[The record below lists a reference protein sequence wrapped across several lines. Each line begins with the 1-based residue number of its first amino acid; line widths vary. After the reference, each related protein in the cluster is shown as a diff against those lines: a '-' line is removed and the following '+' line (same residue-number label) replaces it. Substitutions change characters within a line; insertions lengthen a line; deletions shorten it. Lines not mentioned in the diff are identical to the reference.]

1 MRGKFDTPITFSRA
15 EVGVIRELLNTPDK
29 PILCPKCKSSL
40 TVKKVD
46 GEHFAGQF
54 HVNCQVCNR
63 GGFIS
68 MQPRGGSVA
77 TN

>member
-29 PILCPKCKSSL
+29 PILCP
-40 TVKKVD
+40 
-46 GEHFAGQF
+46 
-54 HVNCQVCNR
+54 NQVCNR